1 MLNDRNK
8 NLLLYHFIV
17 FLYGFTSI
25 LGVLISLEALPIV
38 IYRMLIGA
46 IGLAIFFLI
55 INPTYFRINKKV
67 FIKVFFSGIII
78 GAHWVTFFYAIK
90 ISTISITLSMMSAG
104 ALITAFIDPIYNR
117 KKISPYEI
125 FFGCITII
133 GVVVIYKSEFE
144 HLIGITIALFSAF
157 LSSLFTILNRDLVK
171 RNNFITLSFY
181 ELLIG
186 GVACLIFYF
195 LTNEFKL
202 LDFELKGFD
211 FLWIFILG
219 IICTS
224 FAFNVSIKVLRHLS
238 SFTVM
243 MIINLEPIY
252 GIILSIL
259 IWKDEAFLS
268 LNFYVGFVIV
278 LSSILMDTFYKRNK
292 ETEII

>member
-25 LGVLISLEALPIV
+25 LGALISLKALQIV

-55 INPTYFRINKKV
+55 INPTYFRINKRFLKS
-67 FIKVFFSGIII
+67 FFSGIII

-104 ALITAFIDPIYNR
+104 ALITAFIDPVYNR

-133 GVVVIYKSEFE
+133 GVIVIYRAEFE
-144 HLIGITIALFSAF
+144 YFIGITIALLSAF
-157 LSSLFTILNRDLVK
+157 LSSLFTILNRNLVR

-186 GVACLIFYF
+186 GVACLILYF
-195 LTNEFKL
+195 LTNDFKSF
-202 LDFELKGFD
+202 DFELKGYD
-211 FLWIFILG
+211 FLWILILG

-224 FAFNVSIKVLRHLS
+224 YAFNVSIKVLRHLS

-268 LNFYVGFVIV
+268 LNFYVGFFIV

-292 ETEII
+292 ETKII

>member
-1 MLNDRNK
+1 MLNDRKK

-25 LGVLISLEALPIV
+25 LGALISLQALPIV
-38 IYRMLIGA
+38 IYRMFIGA
-46 IGLAIFFLI
+46 LGLAIFFLI
-55 INPTYFRINKKV
+55 INPSYFRLNKK
-67 FIKVFFSGIII
+67 FLKKVFFSGIII

-104 ALITAFIDPIYNR
+104 ALITALIDPIYNR
-117 KKISPYEI
+117 KKISIYEI
-125 FFGCITII
+125 FFGCITIM
-133 GVVVIYKSEFE
+133 GVIIIYRAELQ

-157 LSSLFTILNRDLVK
+157 LSSLFTILNRSLV
-171 RNNFITLSFY
+171 RENNFTTLSFY

-186 GVACLIFYF
+186 GVVCLIFY
-195 LTNEFKL
+195 LITNGYKSS
-202 LDFELKGFD
+202 DFELKGYD
-211 FLWIFILG
+211 FLWVLILG
-219 IICTS
+219 FLCTS
-224 FAFNVSIKVLRHLS
+224 YAFNVSIKVLRHLS

>member
-1 MLNDRNK
+1 MLNVRGK
-8 NLLLYHFIV
+8 NLILYHFIV

-25 LGVLISLEALPIV
+25 LGALISLEALPIV

-46 IGLAIFFLI
+46 LGLAIFFLI
-55 INPTYFRINKKV
+55 INPTYFRIDKKV
-67 FIKVFFSGIII
+67 FKKVFFSGIII

-104 ALITAFIDPIYNR
+104 ALITAFVDPVYNR

-125 FFGCITII
+125 FFGCITIV
-133 GVVVIYKSEFE
+133 GVILIYSAEFE

-157 LSSLFTILNRDLVK
+157 LSSLFTILNRSLVK
-171 RNNFITLSFY
+171 KNNFITLSFY
-181 ELLIG
+181 ELLMG
-186 GVACLIFYF
+186 GGGCLFFYL

-202 LDFELKGFD
+202 LDFKLKGYD
-211 FLWIFILG
+211 FLWILILG
-219 IICTS
+219 ILCTS
-224 FAFNVSIKVLRHLS
+224 YAFNISIKVLRHLS

-259 IWKDEAFLS
+259 IWKDKAILS
-268 LNFYVGFVIV
+268 FNFYIGFVIV
-278 LSSILMDTFYKRNK
+278 LCSIFMNTVYKRSK
-292 ETEII
+292 ETKII

>member
-25 LGVLISLEALPIV
+25 LGVLISLKALPIV

-46 IGLAIFFLI
+46 IGLALFFLI

-67 FIKVFFSGIII
+67 FKKVFFSGIII

-104 ALITAFIDPIYNR
+104 ALITAFIDPVYNR

-133 GVVVIYKSEFE
+133 GVIVIYRAEFE
-144 HLIGITIALFSAF
+144 QLIGITIALFSAF
-157 LSSLFTILNRDLVK
+157 LSSLFTILNRSLVSSI
-171 RNNFITLSFY
+171 NFTTLSFY

-186 GVACLIFYF
+186 GVACLIFYL

-202 LDFELKGFD
+202 IDFELKGYD
-211 FLWIFILG
+211 FLWILILG
-219 IICTS
+219 IVCTS
-224 FAFNVSIKVLRHLS
+224 FAFNASIKVLRHLS

-268 LNFYVGFVIV
+268 LNFYVGFFIV
-278 LSSILMDTFYKRNK
+278 LSSILMDTFYKLNK

>member
-1 MLNDRNK
+1 MLNDRSK
-8 NLLLYHFIV
+8 NLLLYHFVV

-25 LGVLISLEALPIV
+25 LGGLISLKALPIV

-46 IGLAIFFLI
+46 TGLAIFFLI
-55 INPTYFRINKKV
+55 VNPAYFSINRKV

-104 ALITAFIDPIYNR
+104 ALITAFIDPLYNR

-133 GVVVIYKSEFE
+133 GVTIVYRAEFE
-144 HLIGITIALFSAF
+144 HFIGITVALFSAF
-157 LSSLFTILNRDLVK
+157 LSSLFTILNRSLVRK
-171 RNNFITLSFY
+171 NNFITLSFY

-186 GVACLIFYF
+186 GVGCIVFYF
-195 LTNEFKL
+195 LTNEFKS
-202 LDFELKGFD
+202 LDFELKGYD
-211 FLWIFILG
+211 FLWILILG

-224 FAFNVSIKVLRHLS
+224 FAFNLSIKVLRYLS

-259 IWKDEAFLS
+259 IWKEEAFLS
-268 LNFYVGFVIV
+268 LNFYVGFIII
-278 LSSILMDTFYKRNK
+278 LFSILLDGLFKRNK

>member
-25 LGVLISLEALPIV
+25 LGALISLEALPIV
-38 IYRMLIGA
+38 IYRMLTGA
-46 IGLAIFFLI
+46 VGLAIFFLI

-133 GVVVIYKSEFE
+133 GVVVIYKAEFE

-181 ELLIG
+181 ELTIG

-268 LNFYVGFVIV
+268 LNFYVGFFIV

>member
-1 MLNDRNK
+1 M
-8 NLLLYHFIV
+8 
-17 FLYGFTSI
+17 
-25 LGVLISLEALPIV
+25 
-38 IYRMLIGA
+38 
-46 IGLAIFFLI
+46 
-55 INPTYFRINKKV
+55 
-67 FIKVFFSGIII
+67 
-78 GAHWVTFFYAIK
+78 
-90 ISTISITLSMMSAG
+90 
-104 ALITAFIDPIYNR
+104 
-117 KKISPYEI
+117 
-125 FFGCITII
+125 
-133 GVVVIYKSEFE
+133 
-144 HLIGITIALFSAF
+144 
-157 LSSLFTILNRDLVK
+157 SSLFTILNRDLVK